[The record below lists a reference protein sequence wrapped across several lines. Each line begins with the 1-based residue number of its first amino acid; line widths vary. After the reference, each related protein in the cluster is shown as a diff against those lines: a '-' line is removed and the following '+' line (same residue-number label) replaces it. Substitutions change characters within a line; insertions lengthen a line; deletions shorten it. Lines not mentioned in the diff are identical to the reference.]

1 MSPRRTD
8 RAVAEAA
15 PLEAA
20 KAAAGARGAGSQDPL
35 VGELR
40 RAGLLPLLV
49 LHFLREEPSYGGR
62 LMERV
67 GEVSGGLIAVNPN
80 TMYPLLRELEAQG
93 LVAGEWEHPERRSRR
108 FYRLTEAGEAE
119 RRRLA
124 GELAPRL
131 DAVAASLDLIRASCA
146 CRWAACAPASS
157 SPASPARPRSSG
169 TTPAAG
175 RPSSTACTT
184 SRASRATGR
193 APARACCGTRSP
205 AGAGA
210 CRSA

>member
-1 MSPRRTD
+1 MRRGAFAARCAMLGPMSPRRTD

-20 KAAAGARGAGSQDPL
+20 KAAAGARGSGSQDPL

-49 LHFLREEPSYGGR
+49 LHFLREHPSYGGR

-108 FYRLTEAGEAE
+108 FYRLTDAGEAE

-124 GELAPRL
+124 GELGPRL
-131 DAVAASLDLIRASCA
+131 EAVAASLDLIR
-146 CRWAACAPASS
+146 REL
-157 SPASPARPRSSG
+157 RL
-169 TTPAAG
+169 
-175 RPSSTACTT
+175 
-184 SRASRATGR
+184 
-193 APARACCGTRSP
+193 
-205 AGAGA
+205 
-210 CRSA
+210 

>member
-20 KAAAGARGAGSQDPL
+20 KAAAGARGAEEAARPRGTGSQDPL

-40 RAGLLPLLV
+40 RAGLLRLLV
-49 LHFLREEPSYGGR
+49 LHFLRDAPSYGGR

-93 LVAGEWEHPERRSRR
+93 MVAGEWEHPERRSRR

-124 GELAPRL
+124 HDLAPRL
-131 DAVAASLDLIRASCA
+131 DAVAASLELIRAEL
-146 CRWAACAPASS
+146 RV
-157 SPASPARPRSSG
+157 
-169 TTPAAG
+169 
-175 RPSSTACTT
+175 
-184 SRASRATGR
+184 
-193 APARACCGTRSP
+193 
-205 AGAGA
+205 
-210 CRSA
+210 

>member
-1 MSPRRTD
+1 MRDAWADVPRRTD

-15 PLEAA
+15 PFEAA
-20 KAAAGARGAGSQDPL
+20 KAAAGTRGAGSQDPL

-93 LVAGEWEHPERRSRR
+93 SVAGQWEHPERRSRR
-108 FYRLTEAGEAE
+108 
-119 RRRLA
+119 
-124 GELAPRL
+124 
-131 DAVAASLDLIRASCA
+131 
-146 CRWAACAPASS
+146 
-157 SPASPARPRSSG
+157 
-169 TTPAAG
+169 
-175 RPSSTACTT
+175 STA
-184 SRASRATGR
+184 
-193 APARACCGTRSP
+193 
-205 AGAGA
+205 
-210 CRSA
+210 